1 MTAQQLGACEWFI
14 WDLRRSELLDRH
26 LVDKV
31 ACDYL
36 QKHPQAEPTQLA
48 EYLVSQ
54 GLLTQFQAESLL
66 NGRSST
72 LVVGPYVLHEPVG
85 TGSMGTV
92 YKARSR
98 RQPDQWFAVKI
109 LPRRSMWNIRLAKR
123 QVREFESFSH
133 PAVVPFADIGTSGG
147 LHYLVWPFV
156 EGDTLDRLV
165 ARQGKLEMGQAVA
178 YILQAAEGLAVCHER
193 GLIHGLIKPSN
204 LLRTQREQI
213 CVLDFGVGSL
223 LMETEGESV
232 VDTMSSA
239 NVLQNNLDC
248 ASPESI
254 ADPTRVGPAAD
265 QYSLGCVLYFLLTGQ
280 YPFPGDNAIE
290 KMMAHQTRQ
299 PTPLRQVVPELP
311 EHLEAVVAR
320 MLAKTPE
327 ARFPSLVHV
336 MQALGPFLQGS
347 AGLYA
352 PWGQS
357 QTTAQKSWNTAGSHP
372 PSLAP
377 RPLSDMG
384 RSTVHDPN
392 KPTPLPSYTLADAVA
407 RRTPVPES
415 GRAAT
420 MSGGLAGESPGAS
433 VRKNA
438 PRSNAGSGFFSAA
451 TAAASPREQKGP
463 VPSQPTGQLS
473 TAGYWPDS
481 PTAPAGREAT
491 GGLTSAGPVSAPVL
505 SGSNLPA
512 GRVGRRPVLLAPT
525 SPTERDTKN
534 EERTSPLMLV
544 LLAVLS
550 AALAWYVSQFFL

>member
-1 MTAQQLGACEWFI
+1 MTGQQLGACEWFV
-14 WDLRRSELLDRH
+14 WDLRRSEVLDRH

-31 ACDYL
+31 TWDYL
-36 QKHPQAEPTQLA
+36 QKHPQAEPPELA

-54 GLLTQFQAESLL
+54 GLLTRFQAESLL
-66 NGRSST
+66 NGRGNA

-92 YKARSR
+92 YRAKSR

-147 LHYLVWPFV
+147 SHYLVWPFV
-156 EGDTLDRLV
+156 EGETLDKLV
-165 ARQGKLEMGQAVA
+165 ARQGKLPMGQAVG

-204 LLRTQREQI
+204 LLRTPQDQI

-223 LMETEGESV
+223 LMEVEGESV

-254 ADPTRVGPAAD
+254 ADPTQVGPASD

-280 YPFPGDNAIE
+280 YPFPGENAIE
-290 KMMAHQTRQ
+290 KMMAHQTKP
-299 PTPLRQVVPELP
+299 PTPPRQLVPELP
-311 EHLEAVVAR
+311 EQLEAVVLK
-320 MLAKTPE
+320 MLAKEPAE
-327 ARFPSLVHV
+327 RFASLIHV

-352 PWGQS
+352 PWS
-357 QTTAQKSWNTAGSHP
+357 HSRTAP
-372 PSLAP
+372 PASVYSPAHTP
-377 RPLSDMG
+377 NRPVA
-384 RSTVHDPN
+384 STD

-407 RRTPVPES
+407 RRTPLPES
-415 GRAAT
+415 ARPGQANRVGGSLNAPVRETDERANSA
-420 MSGGLAGESPGAS
+420 GGLLRPPSGLIAARGETYSGNSHSPASKLGNASYWHNSASADQESPNGRT
-433 VRKNA
+433 VVA
-438 PRSNAGSGFFSAA
+438 PGLSCAN
-451 TAAASPREQKGP
+451 
-463 VPSQPTGQLS
+463 PSQEKVPRRPLLLN
-473 TAGYWPDS
+473 
-481 PTAPAGREAT
+481 PTAKSEPEG
-491 GGLTSAGPVSAPVL
+491 
-505 SGSNLPA
+505 
-512 GRVGRRPVLLAPT
+512 
-525 SPTERDTKN
+525 KN
-534 EERTSPLMLV
+534 EERTSPLVLV
-544 LLAVLS
+544 LVAVLS
-550 AALAWYVSQFFL
+550 AAIAWYLSHLFL